1 MPKNAKNV
9 VAKKATKKSTKKVAK
24 RVVAKRARVVKP
36 TAAEVDAQAQRESLE
51 QASVILGTALHQAAE
66 AAMADNGQFSANG
79 MLNLNVRNSVQ
90 AARSEVV
97 IAIRGLVEASIE
109 LSDSASLSQSAR
121 DVATAAQRLA
131 AARVE
136 LALDGLESVV
146 RG

>member
-1 MPKNAKNV
+1 MPKNAKKV

-51 QASVILGTALHQAAE
+51 QASVILGTAIHQAAE
-66 AAMADNGQFSANG
+66 AAFDNGQFSANG
-79 MLNLNVRNSVQ
+79 MLNLNVRNNVQ
-90 AARSEVV
+90 AARGEVV
-97 IAIRGLVEASIE
+97 FAIRNLVEASIE
-109 LSDSASLSQSAR
+109 LNDSASLSQSAR

-131 AARVE
+131 VARVE
-136 LALDGLESVV
+136 LALDDLESAV